1 MNALTAVL
9 ISFLMPTLRSRRL
22 IVCLARLIADLMIGM
37 LLVYLF
43 KFIIQSMVDYK
54 GKMPDCKGEGW
65 LLEFG
70 IWQEMEY
77 SYWNMANYN
86 NANSQIGAYRTQ

>member
-1 MNALTAVL
+1 
-9 ISFLMPTLRSRRL
+9 
-22 IVCLARLIADLMIGM
+22 
-37 LLVYLF
+37 
-43 KFIIQSMVDYK
+43 MVDYK